1 MSAIQD
7 YPSRLTDNARRKCE
21 IFSYLHEMRDK
32 QMREQVQYIVN
43 QGYNAG
49 IENSEVEDAMQKYW
63 YMWKLTMFGE
73 TDVDTIL
80 AECKA
85 CHDANPDNHVR
96 LIGYDNYA
104 QSQGASMVIYR
115 GKGFK

>member
-1 MSAIQD
+1 MGKLDQYKIAEEPFYQSQAD
-7 YPSRLTDNARRKCE
+7 E
-21 IFSYLHEMRDK
+21 IEMYKAAYTNRMPVMLK
-32 QMREQVQYIVN
+32 
-43 QGYNAG
+43 GPTG
-49 IENSEVEDAMQKYW
+49 
-63 YMWKLTMFGE
+63 
-73 TDVDTIL
+73 TIL